1 LAGSMGKS
9 GNSGVPVL
17 SPADAAFLPRRTSMS
32 IAARDAQTR
41 PVVARAFGCRV
52 SQDRRQV
59 TIFLSTTHSPL
70 ALQCLRE
77 NSVIALAVTRPT
89 THETL
94 QLKGRVV
101 GIAPV
106 TAADLEEMTAYQD
119 SVLAEIRAKG
129 YTPEFVRAVFGA
141 TGECVA
147 VSFELTALF
156 NQTPGPH
163 AGEKLAAS

>member
-1 LAGSMGKS
+1 MARGKGKP
-9 GNSGVPVL
+9 GNSGTSLL
-17 SPADAAFLPRRTSMS
+17 SEADAAFLPRRTSMS
-32 IAARDAQTR
+32 IAARDANNR

-52 SQDRRQV
+52 SKDRRRV
-59 TIFLSTTHSPL
+59 TIFLSTAHSPV

-77 NSVIALAVTRPT
+77 NGMIALAVTRPT

-94 QLKGRVV
+94 QLKGCVV

-106 TAADLEEMTAYQD
+106 TDADREEMAAYQD
-119 SVLAEIRAKG
+119 SVLDEIGSRG

-141 TGECVA
+141 AGECVA
-147 VSFELTALF
+147 VSFEPTALF

-163 AGEKLAAS
+163 AGEKRAAP

>member
-1 LAGSMGKS
+1 MAAGTGQAEK
-9 GNSGVPVL
+9 GAPVL
-17 SPADAAFLPRRTSMS
+17 SEANAAFIPRRTSMS
-32 IAARDAQTR
+32 IATHDAENR

-52 SQDRRQV
+52 SADRRQV

-77 NSVIALAVTRPT
+77 TGVVALAVTRPT

-94 QLKGRVV
+94 QMKGRVI
-101 GIAPV
+101 GFAPV
-106 TAADLEEMTAYQD
+106 TAEDREEMAVYLGSVLEEITP
-119 SVLAEIRAKG
+119 KG
-129 YTPEFVRAVFGA
+129 YTQEFVHGVFSPPS
-141 TGECVA
+141 ECIA
-147 VSFELTALF
+147 VSFEPAVLF